1 MNKSG
6 ETDIIKAIIR
16 KIMIKKENAE
26 YFVNIKYRNQTG
38 QQRDESNS

>member
-16 KIMIKKENAE
+16 KIMIKKENVE
-26 YFVNIKYRNQTG
+26 YFVNIKYRNQTE